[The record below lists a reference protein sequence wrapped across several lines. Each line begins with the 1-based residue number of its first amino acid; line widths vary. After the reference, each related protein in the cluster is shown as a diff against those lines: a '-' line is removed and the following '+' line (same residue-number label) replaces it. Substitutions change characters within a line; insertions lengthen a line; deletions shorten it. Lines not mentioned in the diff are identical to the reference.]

1 MLQFSGISVE
11 CINISADEIR
21 VKKVKKKT
29 LNVPVYWG
37 GSLSLTKDLT
47 NEILKIFEYNQFENY
62 PINLQNFLKNQ
73 EDKSTLP
80 KQNLVLIESFPYKS
94 GSYLVIHTFRGRQAN
109 QTISNLL
116 TRTLIDNGYIPLNY
130 ILNDYSLGIFID
142 SKVRNLKEIISI
154 FLILNLITLILWKH
168 I

>member
-1 MLQFSGISVE
+1 M
-11 CINISADEIR
+11 
-21 VKKVKKKT
+21 
-29 LNVPVYWG
+29 NVPVYWG

-47 NEILKIFEYNQFENY
+47 NEILKIFEHNQFENY
-62 PINLQNFLKNQ
+62 PSNLQNFLKNQ

-116 TRTLIDNGYIPLNY
+116 TRTLSDNGYVPLNY
-130 ILNDYSLGIFID
+130 ILNDYSLGIFIN
-142 SKVRNLKEIISI
+142 SKVRNLKKL
-154 FLILNLITLILWKH
+154 FQFF
-168 I
+168 